1 MKKRFKGIL
10 LILCMALFLLP
21 QAASAA
27 SDLASTDTAESERVQ
42 LADGGYNIYCLSGAY
57 VTVDTYPSLRNVQL
71 SFPDATRKT
80 FYVENKGNNQI
91 TLRIENPYSST
102 GYSYVGI
109 EDSIKNG
116 TALKSVDSPYLW
128 NINSESKTDLVF
140 SLRPPTDEKM
150 VANASGQKNEPR
162 TKIILWS
169 HSGTDAPTHG
179 KFRFEPVA
187 ASVKT
192 PVAEDYSFAN
202 LTQTQGSVT
211 PVKIET
217 DSIKSPGAVTVLY
230 DGSPVL
236 PKAPGTYRIT
246 FDVAAAPPA
255 WGEAKGLKGG
265 KLVIA
270 PKPSTAAPVGKV
282 IKMGGMN
289 WRVLDVQKGKAL
301 VLSELILDT
310 KEFQKTSRSNAW
322 ADSSLR
328 AYLNGDFYN
337 KTFSK
342 SEKGRIVST
351 TLVNNINPK
360 YSNTFG
366 TDTKDK
372 IFLLSAEEAARYFG
386 KDKAR
391 VAYADRRTPALRYSA
406 INSVKSNPYS
416 GVYQDYS
423 TWYWW
428 LRTPAPSGTGDN
440 KALYVTRL
448 GEVQEENVNVEIGI
462 RPAMWIN
469 VAGGGFKAYQPLKFN
484 KQPNYFTREDM
495 VLAIARD
502 IIYEYSGDWVFRFGY
517 GARGPSVNKTQSTVG
532 EDGAMPLGYAHW
544 FYVYRMR
551 CWGVLSL
558 NDFDPLAKV
567 TYGQFRDHLMKT
579 VEWNW
584 EYHGAQ
590 PGSAVDKAYKSS
602 KNNFLAIAEKRAG
615 ISDTRANVKPVKA
628 QIKRLSKEVIYWF
641 EAVGC
646 GNSVRLLEEPEKT
659 EYKVGEK
666 FDTKGLL
673 VVSGP
678 YGKEKNLNKDL
689 TFTTSGVTL
698 TQGRPF
704 TTAGQKSITISY
716 KGQELMT
723 YPVTVKN

>member
-1 MKKRFKGIL
+1 MKKRFKSIL

-21 QAASAA
+21 RSSADAAGSV
-27 SDLASTDTAESERVQ
+27 STAESEHIQ
-42 LADGGYNIYCLSGAY
+42 LADGGYHIYCLSGAY

-116 TALKSVDSPYLW
+116 TALKSVDGPYLW
-128 NINSESKTDLVF
+128 NIYSESKTDLVF
-140 SLRPPTDEKM
+140 SLRPPTNEKM
-150 VANASGQKNEPR
+150 VANASGQKNAPR

-169 HSGTDAPTHG
+169 YSGTDAPTHG
-179 KFRFEPVA
+179 EFRFEPAA

-192 PVAEDYSFAN
+192 PVTEDYSLAN
-202 LTQTQGSVT
+202 LTQTQGFVT
-211 PVKIET
+211 PVKIEIR
-217 DSIKSPGAVTVLY
+217 DSTKSPGAVTVLY

-236 PKAPGTYRIT
+236 PKAPGTYPIT

-265 KLVIA
+265 KLVIV

-282 IKMGGMN
+282 IKIGGIN
-289 WRVLDVQKGKAL
+289 WRVLDVQDGKAL
-301 VLSELILDT
+301 VLSDLILDT
-310 KEFQKTSRSNAW
+310 KEFQKTSMSGVW

-351 TLVNNINPK
+351 TLVNNINPE

-372 IFLLSAEEAARYFG
+372 VFLLSAEEATRYFG

-391 VAYADRRTPALRYSA
+391 VAYADRRTPALQYSF
-406 INSVKSNPYS
+406 INNTKVNPYS
-416 GVYQDYS
+416 GVYQNYS
-423 TWYWW
+423 TWHWW
-428 LRTPAPSGTGDN
+428 LRTPATTAAGDN
-440 KALYVTRL
+440 KALLVTRF
-448 GEVQEENVNVEIGI
+448 GEVQHQNVSVESGI

-469 VAGGGFKAYQPLKFN
+469 VAGGGFKPYQPLKFN
-484 KQPNYFTREDM
+484 NQPNYFTREDM

-502 IIYEYSGDWVFRFGY
+502 IIHVYSGDWVFEMGY
-517 GARGPSVNKTQSTVG
+517 GARGPGVTKTQATVG
-532 EDGAMPLGYAHW
+532 ADGAMPPGYGHW

-558 NDFDPLAKV
+558 DDFDPFAKV
-567 TYGQFRDHLMKT
+567 TYGQFKDYLMKT

-584 EYHGAQ
+584 EYHGAH
-590 PGSAVDKAYKSS
+590 PGSEVDKAYKSS
-602 KNNFLAIAEKRAG
+602 KNNFLATAEKRAG
-615 ISDTRANVKPVKA
+615 ISDTRANAKPVKA
-628 QIKRLSKEVIYWF
+628 EIKRLSQEVIYWF
-641 EAVGC
+641 QAVGN
-646 GNSVRLLEEPEKT
+646 GNAVRLLEGPEKT

-666 FDTKGLL
+666 FDIKGLV

-698 TQGRPF
+698 TPGSPF
-704 TTAGQKSITISY
+704 TTAGEKSITISY
-716 KGQELMT
+716 KGQNLMT